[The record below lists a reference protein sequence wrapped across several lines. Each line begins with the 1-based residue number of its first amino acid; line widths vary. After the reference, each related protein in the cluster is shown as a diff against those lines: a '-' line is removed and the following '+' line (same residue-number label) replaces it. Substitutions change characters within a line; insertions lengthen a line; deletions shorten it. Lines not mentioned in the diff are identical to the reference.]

1 MRLLLNK
8 GRNILTRL
16 TSLIRGCIVDV
27 LEGNLIRQE
36 WIVLYSCVIIFTIF
50 FIVGVA
56 S

>member
-16 TSLIRGCIVDV
+16 TSLIRGCIIDV
-27 LEGNLIRQE
+27 LEGNLTRQE
-36 WIVLYSCVIIFTIF
+36 WLALYSCVIIIF
-50 FIVGVA
+50 VFFMAGVA